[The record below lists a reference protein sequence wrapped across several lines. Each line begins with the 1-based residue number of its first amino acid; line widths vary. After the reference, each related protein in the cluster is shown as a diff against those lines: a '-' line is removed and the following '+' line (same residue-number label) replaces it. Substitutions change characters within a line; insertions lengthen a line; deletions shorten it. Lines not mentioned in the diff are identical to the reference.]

1 MKNLKLFPKI
11 FLYTLILMLL
21 IAFFA
26 SGMIYLL
33 APIIASSDPLSPGLA
48 QDIPGIAAAT
58 IPRNEVITKAILG
71 SLPYTI
77 GLCVILSLLCAF
89 FFSRAITKPIKNM
102 LLVTQQMATLEKNAA
117 CSIQSG
123 DEIGILSRSI
133 NELYQKLLF
142 TIEHLREEKDKVSE
156 VERQKVDFLRAAS
169 HELKTP
175 VTALNA
181 TLENMIMEVGKY
193 KDYNTYLPLCKEQT
207 EQIGK
212 MVTEILDASKLSASI
227 SSEETQSFDIA
238 NYLKELCGQYQ
249 LISNANDVVQD
260 ALSGGECSDPLEFWE
275 ISEYENWMKTEL
287 EKNQKLADSGD
298 VSFYAKDANDNYI
311 CRAWTQADVDLLYEQ
326 WQEQLLL
333 MKQGYHFAKT
343 ITLPD
348 GGLLTGAFDPETWNA
363 KPSVALGSTIITM
376 PDKSTVDL
384 GHFDTAEE
392 ATQAVK
398 KYLAQQVKAEL
409 LTQAEA
415 DKILSNAA
423 VE

>member
-1 MKNLKLFPKI
+1 MFHIQYI
-11 FLYTLILMLL
+11 FLIV
-21 IAFFA
+21 FF
-26 SGMIYLL
+26 YV
-33 APIIASSDPLSPGLA
+33 D
-48 QDIPGIAAAT
+48 
-58 IPRNEVITKAILG
+58 
-71 SLPYTI
+71 
-77 GLCVILSLLCAF
+77 
-89 FFSRAITKPIKNM
+89 
-102 LLVTQQMATLEKNAA
+102 TLEKNAA

-249 LISNANDVVQD
+249 LISNANGQQFKINI
-260 ALSGGECSDPLEFWE
+260 A
-275 ISEYENWMKTEL
+275 SEMQVCLPPKT
-287 EKNQKLADSGD
+287 
-298 VSFYAKDANDNYI
+298 
-311 CRAWTQADVDLLYEQ
+311 
-326 WQEQLLL
+326 
-333 MKQGYHFAKT
+333 FAKAISNILANAVAYT
-343 ITLPD
+343 EQGKAIVVTLNGHNIIVENECQPIPTEHLKRIFEPFYRPDYARNRADGGNGLGLYIVASILDTLHCSYSFSPMDKPLGMRFVITLP
-348 GGLLTGAFDPETWNA
+348 
-363 KPSVALGSTIITM
+363 
-376 PDKSTVDL
+376 
-384 GHFDTAEE
+384 
-392 ATQAVK
+392 
-398 KYLAQQVKAEL
+398 
-409 LTQAEA
+409 
-415 DKILSNAA
+415 
-423 VE
+423 

>member
-133 NELYQKLLF
+133 NELYQMMLSKMHSPAVNVL
-142 TIEHLREEKDKVSE
+142 
-156 VERQKVDFLRAAS
+156 
-169 HELKTP
+169 TP
-175 VTALNA
+175 LSF
-181 TLENMIMEVGKY
+181 GK
-193 KDYNTYLPLCKEQT
+193 
-207 EQIGK
+207 
-212 MVTEILDASKLSASI
+212 SA
-227 SSEETQSFDIA
+227 
-238 NYLKELCGQYQ
+238 N
-249 LISNANDVVQD
+249 
-260 ALSGGECSDPLEFWE
+260 
-275 ISEYENWMKTEL
+275 MKT
-287 EKNQKLADSGD
+287 G
-298 VSFYAKDANDNYI
+298 
-311 CRAWTQADVDLLYEQ
+311 
-326 WQEQLLL
+326 
-333 MKQGYHFAKT
+333 
-343 ITLPD
+343 
-348 GGLLTGAFDPETWNA
+348 
-363 KPSVALGSTIITM
+363 
-376 PDKSTVDL
+376 
-384 GHFDTAEE
+384 
-392 ATQAVK
+392 
-398 KYLAQQVKAEL
+398 
-409 LTQAEA
+409 
-415 DKILSNAA
+415 
-423 VE
+423 

>member
-33 APIIASSDPLSPGLA
+33 APIIASSDPLLPGLA

-249 LISNANDVVQD
+249 LISNANGQQFKINI
-260 ALSGGECSDPLEFWE
+260 A
-275 ISEYENWMKTEL
+275 SEMQVCLPPKT
-287 EKNQKLADSGD
+287 
-298 VSFYAKDANDNYI
+298 
-311 CRAWTQADVDLLYEQ
+311 
-326 WQEQLLL
+326 
-333 MKQGYHFAKT
+333 FAKAISNILANAVAYT
-343 ITLPD
+343 EQGKAIVVTLNGHNIIVENECQPIPTEHLKHIFEPFYRPDYARNRADGGNGLGLYIVASILDTLHCSYSFSPMDKPLGMRFVITLP
-348 GGLLTGAFDPETWNA
+348 
-363 KPSVALGSTIITM
+363 
-376 PDKSTVDL
+376 
-384 GHFDTAEE
+384 
-392 ATQAVK
+392 
-398 KYLAQQVKAEL
+398 
-409 LTQAEA
+409 
-415 DKILSNAA
+415 
-423 VE
+423 

>member
-181 TLENMIMEVGKY
+181 MLENMILKVGKY
-193 KDYNTYLPLCKEQT
+193 SDYEEYLPLCKERT
-207 EQIGK
+207 EQLSK
-212 MVTEILDASKLSASI
+212 MISEVLDASKLGTTAA
-227 SSEETQSFDIA
+227 EEPQALAVDC
-238 NYLKELCGQYQ
+238 YLSELCKQYR
-249 LISNANDVVQD
+249 LIAQAN
-260 ALSGGECSDPLEFWE
+260 G
-275 ISEYENWMKTEL
+275 IS
-287 EKNQKLADSGD
+287 
-298 VSFYAKDANDNYI
+298 F
-311 CRAWTQADVDLLYEQ
+311 
-326 WQEQLLL
+326 QEA
-333 MKQGYHFAKT
+333 FPETFT
-343 ITLPD
+343 ITLPPK
-348 GGLLTGAFDPETWNA
+348 TFARAFSN
-363 KPSVALGSTIITM
+363 
-376 PDKSTVDL
+376 
-384 GHFDTAEE
+384 
-392 ATQAVK
+392 
-398 KYLAQQVKAEL
+398 
-409 LTQAEA
+409 
-415 DKILSNAA
+415 ILSNAVA
-423 VE
+423 YTLPGHSIFVRIDGRKLIVENECEPISAEHLKHIFEPFYRPDYARNQNDGGNGLGLYIVASILDSLKLSYSLEPIQKPLGMRFTITF

>member
-249 LISNANDVVQD
+249 LISNANGQQFKINI
-260 ALSGGECSDPLEFWE
+260 A
-275 ISEYENWMKTEL
+275 SEMQVCLPPKT
-287 EKNQKLADSGD
+287 
-298 VSFYAKDANDNYI
+298 
-311 CRAWTQADVDLLYEQ
+311 
-326 WQEQLLL
+326 
-333 MKQGYHFAKT
+333 FAKAISNILANAVAYT
-343 ITLPD
+343 EQGKAIVVTLN
-348 GGLLTGAFDPETWNA
+348 GHN
-363 KPSVALGSTIITM
+363 IIVENECQPIPTEH
-376 PDKSTVDL
+376 L
-384 GHFDTAEE
+384 
-392 ATQAVK
+392 
-398 KYLAQQVKAEL
+398 
-409 LTQAEA
+409 
-415 DKILSNAA
+415 ILMSF
-423 VE
+423 

>member
-123 DEIGILSRSI
+123 DEIGFLSRSI

-249 LISNANDVVQD
+249 LISNANGQQFKINI
-260 ALSGGECSDPLEFWE
+260 A
-275 ISEYENWMKTEL
+275 SEMQVCLPPKT
-287 EKNQKLADSGD
+287 
-298 VSFYAKDANDNYI
+298 
-311 CRAWTQADVDLLYEQ
+311 
-326 WQEQLLL
+326 
-333 MKQGYHFAKT
+333 FAKAISNILANAVAYT
-343 ITLPD
+343 EQGKAIVVTLNGHNIIVENECQPIPTEHLKRIFEPFYRPDYARNRADGGNGLGLYIVASILDTLHCSYSFSPMDKPLGMRFVITLP
-348 GGLLTGAFDPETWNA
+348 
-363 KPSVALGSTIITM
+363 
-376 PDKSTVDL
+376 
-384 GHFDTAEE
+384 
-392 ATQAVK
+392 
-398 KYLAQQVKAEL
+398 
-409 LTQAEA
+409 
-415 DKILSNAA
+415 
-423 VE
+423 

>member
-1 MKNLKLFPKI
+1 MKHLKLFPKI

-249 LISNANDVVQD
+249 LISNANGQ
-260 ALSGGECSDPLEFWE
+260 
-275 ISEYENWMKTEL
+275 
-287 EKNQKLADSGD
+287 
-298 VSFYAKDANDNYI
+298 
-311 CRAWTQADVDLLYEQ
+311 
-326 WQEQLLL
+326 
-333 MKQGYHFAKT
+333 
-343 ITLPD
+343 
-348 GGLLTGAFDPETWNA
+348 
-363 KPSVALGSTIITM
+363 
-376 PDKSTVDL
+376 
-384 GHFDTAEE
+384 
-392 ATQAVK
+392 
-398 KYLAQQVKAEL
+398 
-409 LTQAEA
+409 
-415 DKILSNAA
+415 
-423 VE
+423 

>member
-11 FLYTLILMLL
+11 FLYTLMLMLL

-33 APIIASSDPLSPGLA
+33 APIIANSDPLSPGLA

-77 GLCVILSLLCAF
+77 SLCVMVSLLCAF

-102 LLVTQQMATLEKNAA
+102 LLATQQMATLEKNAA
-117 CSIQSG
+117 CSIRSG

-142 TIEHLREEKDKVSE
+142 TIEHLREEKDKVSA
-156 VERQKVDFLRAAS
+156 VERQKVDFLRVAS

-181 TLENMIMEVGKY
+181 MLENMIMEVGKY

-207 EQIGK
+207 EQMGK

-227 SSEETQSFDIA
+227 SSEETQSFDVA

-249 LISNANDVVQD
+249 LIANANGQQFKINI
-260 ALSGGECSDPLEFWE
+260 A
-275 ISEYENWMKTEL
+275 SEMQVCLPPKT
-287 EKNQKLADSGD
+287 
-298 VSFYAKDANDNYI
+298 
-311 CRAWTQADVDLLYEQ
+311 
-326 WQEQLLL
+326 
-333 MKQGYHFAKT
+333 FAKAISNILANAVSYT
-343 ITLPD
+343 EQGKSIVVTLNGHNIIVENECQPIPTEHLKRIFEPFYRPDYARNRADGGNGLGLYIVASILDTLYCTYSFVPMDKPLGMRFVITLP
-348 GGLLTGAFDPETWNA
+348 
-363 KPSVALGSTIITM
+363 
-376 PDKSTVDL
+376 
-384 GHFDTAEE
+384 
-392 ATQAVK
+392 
-398 KYLAQQVKAEL
+398 
-409 LTQAEA
+409 
-415 DKILSNAA
+415 
-423 VE
+423 

>member
-249 LISNANDVVQD
+249 LISNANGQQFKINI
-260 ALSGGECSDPLEFWE
+260 A
-275 ISEYENWMKTEL
+275 SEMQVCLPPKT
-287 EKNQKLADSGD
+287 
-298 VSFYAKDANDNYI
+298 
-311 CRAWTQADVDLLYEQ
+311 
-326 WQEQLLL
+326 
-333 MKQGYHFAKT
+333 FAKAISNILANAVAYT
-343 ITLPD
+343 EQGKAIVVTLN
-348 GGLLTGAFDPETWNA
+348 GHN
-363 KPSVALGSTIITM
+363 IIVENECQ
-376 PDKSTVDL
+376 PIPAPHRGV
-384 GHFDTAEE
+384 
-392 ATQAVK
+392 
-398 KYLAQQVKAEL
+398 
-409 LTQAEA
+409 
-415 DKILSNAA
+415 IL
-423 VE
+423 